1 MRSQT
6 SVVIWWSSWMTVPV
20 CLTVFTT
27 AMSTPVMLWMATGS
41 SMSTPTTEADSTS
54 WERGSTGGTGTGVPP
69 VPSWVPLGESLNFS
83 HQTKLCCNY
92 IILLFIKDVEF
103 LKFLHAFSIICRKL
117 NSETSGRVIAWR
129 KGAFFQHLNCAVFR
143 SCACLVTFVYFT
155 YLKLYRIH
163 FSHYH
168 SSTTVIYKLHIYLS

>member
-27 AMSTPVMLWMATGS
+27 AMCTPVMLWMATGS

-54 WERGSTGGTGTGVPP
+54 WERASTGGTGTGVPP

-83 HQTKLCCNY
+83 HQTKCCCNY
-92 IILLFIKDVEF
+92 IRLLFIKDVEF
-103 LKFLHAFSIICRKL
+103 LTFFACVFNNMQKTEFRDIWTCDCLKKRGL
-117 NSETSGRVIAWR
+117 LPTSELSH
-129 KGAFFQHLNCAVFR
+129 FQILCLLSHLCIF
-143 SCACLVTFVYFT
+143 
-155 YLKLYRIH
+155 
-163 FSHYH
+163 
-168 SSTTVIYKLHIYLS
+168 YKP